1 MIRGSC
7 LCSSVRYEI
16 RGPLGRITHCHCSQ
30 CRKAHGAAFGT
41 YATVNQADF
50 TFVSGEG
57 DVASYASSP
66 GVLRT
71 FCKRCGST
79 LQFIRQSRPQS
90 FSLAIG
96 TLDDDPG
103 IRPSHHIFV
112 GSKAPWF
119 ELTDGLPQHE
129 ERPVIPQPGAPE
141 S

>member
-1 MIRGSC
+1 MIRGGC
-7 LCSSVRYEI
+7 LCGAVRYEI

-41 YATVNQADF
+41 YARVRWADF
-50 TFVSGEG
+50 TMVSGEADLG
-57 DVASYASSP
+57 SYPSSSA
-66 GVLRT
+66 VLRT

-79 LQFIRQSRPQS
+79 LQFIRESRPES
-90 FSLAIG
+90 FALAIG

-119 ELTDGLPQHE
+119 EITDGLPQHDE
-129 ERPVIPQPGAPE
+129 DH
-141 S
+141 